1 MLLTMQH
8 ILYRL
13 HIGLVNDGLVS
24 EVAFALGAL
33 LGQNMAVIGMVP
45 LDFSRAG
52 KRESFLGTC
61 LGL

>member
-1 MLLTMQH
+1 MQH

-13 HIGLVNDGLVS
+13 HVRPVNDS
-24 EVAFALGAL
+24 RVAEITFALGAL

-45 LDFSRAG
+45 LDFSGAG